1 MFVIK
6 LVLARNEPENQD
18 DVEPKVFLE
27 MMADGVR
34 RANFANWQD
43 IADGPAAFQRSSDAV
58 YEWAPIADEL
68 KSLDEEIVRN
78 SIHLR
83 WIGVRRDTKALLRR
97 DSVLAS
103 WTRPAASPG

>member
-1 MFVIK
+1 MLEWRLKAFRRWQTMTAPDWAK
-6 LVLARNEPENQD
+6 LDIPPID
-18 DVEPKVFLE
+18 Y
-27 MMADGVR
+27 
-34 RANFANWQD
+34 QD
-43 IADGPAAFQRSSDAV
+43 IYYYS
-58 YEWAPIADEL
+58 APKQAEKL

-103 WTRPAASPG
+103 WTRPAESPG